1 MRFAGIVS
9 WATAL
14 AVTGGLAGAIG
25 TATATL
31 AEDCPGNPDAIGT
44 SRTLMIDP
52 AEYPR
57 VGIFQYAAL
66 PLQDH
71 EVVLTFDDGPIPPH
85 TTRVLDALAA
95 QCVKANFF
103 LVGEMARNYP
113 WVVRRIYREGH
124 VIGTHSEDHP
134 LRFGQLPIEKMRWEI
149 DKGIADVAAAL
160 GDPHKMAP
168 FFRIPGFARSD
179 TLETELAERNL
190 AVFSTDTEDDD
201 WHRHISPKQII
212 TVAISRLEKLGKGI
226 LLLHD
231 IHPWTA
237 DALPEILKQLKEKG
251 FHIVQ
256 VVPTPDSVAAWVD
269 AASEMTVSLPMALQD
284 GVAGSTAPNWP
295 AVDTAATARIVPERI
310 ALPVPDAGVIETG
323 YPVLPIAVSGKI
335 KTASATESET
345 ARSLAPTWPDRAAA
359 APDDAEAQLPIL
371 AIADIGLPITQ
382 KLRPIETPAFVHS
395 TIEAR
400 ASRGGRHRM
409 TRGGKREIARHEDD
423 DAKTGAK
430 AKTRTRVSRR
440 DEAKDT
446 AKDNYPKYDYSKEG
460 SSREGAAKAA
470 RASGHGNAHHH
481 ARASSRTST

>member
-9 WATAL
+9 RAALL
-14 AVTGGLAGAIG
+14 AVAGGLVGAIG
-25 TATATL
+25 AATVAL

-44 SRTLMIDP
+44 SRKLMIDP

-57 VGIFQYAAL
+57 VGTFQYAPL

-85 TTRVLDALAA
+85 STRVLDALAA

-113 WVVRRIYREGH
+113 WAVRRIYNEGH

-179 TLETELAERNL
+179 ILETELAERKL
-190 AVFSTDTEDDD
+190 AVFSTDTVEDD
-201 WHRHISPKQII
+201 WHRHITAKQII
-212 TVAISRLEKLGKGI
+212 TLAISRLEKAGKGI

-237 DALPEILKQLKEKG
+237 DALPEILKELKEKG

-256 VVPTPDSVAAWVD
+256 VVPTPGSVD
-269 AASEMTVSLPMALQD
+269 AAVAAESELTVAWSMEQQVAVD
-284 GVAGSTAPNWP
+284 GGATAPNWP
-295 AVDTAATARIVPERI
+295 TVSAATAPERI
-310 ALPVPDAGVIETG
+310 ALLVPDAGTFQTD
-323 YPVLPIAVSGKI
+323 YPILPAAAGGTI
-335 KTASATESET
+335 KTASASDSET
-345 ARSLAPTWPDRAAA
+345 APSLGSALWPNHAVTAPA
-359 APDDAEAQLPIL
+359 DAEAALPTI
-371 AIADIGLPITQ
+371 AVADIGWPVTE

-395 TIEAR
+395 SIEAR
-400 ASRGGRHRM
+400 ASRGGRHRLA
-409 TRGGKREIARHEDD
+409 RGGKHDVAGREGGS
-423 DAKTGAK
+423 AKTH
-430 AKTRTRVSRR
+430 VSRR
-440 DEAKDT
+440 DEAKDS
-446 AKDNYPKYDYSKEG
+446 YPKENYSKE
-460 SSREGAAKAA
+460 SSPRKGTPKPA
-470 RASGHGNAHHH
+470 RAAGHGTGHHH
-481 ARASSRTST
+481 ARASARTST